1 LAKKKVE
8 KPRREVTKGQLS
20 RWQRQR
26 KRQRIIL
33 SVGISI
39 IVIALGIVVGGWFI
53 QYQKL
58 HQTVIRVNETEFNM
72 DYFIKTLKIHSQ
84 SLPPEYRVPEY
95 MLFVADGVV
104 RLIEENELIRQ
115 GAAEVG
121 IIVSDSEVDNELK
134 RRDPP
139 LSEDYR
145 DSVRAEM
152 LGRKLGDR
160 YFEKEVPMS
169 DEQRHIMAMLLE
181 SENQAIEVRAN
192 LESGED
198 FTELA
203 GELSLENFSKK
214 KEGDLD
220 WRPKGILPIFL
231 GSSFPEEQVFELE
244 VGELSQPIYDEEK
257 VKDVGYWLIEVLE
270 RKEDTDEAHVR
281 AILLGSEKEAQ
292 EVRNKLEAGEDFATV
307 SFEYTQAYEKG
318 GDFGWLTPGRG
329 SPAFDEFVFNTETE
343 LNMVS
348 EPIRD
353 EETTTEGGYW
363 LLKVVDIDD
372 NKEITDED
380 RDLLKAK
387 AYNDWVS
394 ELWDNN
400 EVDDSYLDD
409 EKKLWAI
416 ERVLGS

>member
-1 LAKKKVE
+1 MTKKKLE

-26 KRQRIIL
+26 KRQRLIL

-39 IVIALGIVVGGWFI
+39 IVIALVIVLGGWFF

-72 DYFIKTLKIHSQ
+72 DYFIKTLKIHSE
-84 SLPPEYRVPEY
+84 SLPPEYMVPEY
-95 MLFVADGVV
+95 LLFVADEVV

-115 GAAEVG
+115 GALGVG
-121 IIVSDSEVDNELK
+121 IQVTNDEVDRDLE
-134 RRDPP
+134 RRNPP
-139 LSEDYR
+139 LSKDYR
-145 DSVRAEM
+145 DLVRAEM
-152 LGRKLGDR
+152 LSRELGAS
-160 YFEKEVPMS
+160 YFEQEVPVS
-169 DEQRHIMAMLLE
+169 TEQFHILAMLLE
-181 SENQAIEVRAN
+181 SESQAVEVRAM

-198 FTELA
+198 FIELA
-203 GELSLENFSKK
+203 GELTLENFSKK
-214 KEGDLD
+214 KSGDLD

-244 VGELSQPIYDEEK
+244 AGELSQPIYEEEK

-281 AILLGSEKEAQ
+281 AILLGDKEEAQ
-292 EVRNKLEAGEDFATV
+292 EVKNKLEAGEDFATV
-307 SFEYTQAYEKG
+307 SFEHTQTYEKG
-318 GDFGWLTPGRG
+318 GDFGWLTPGIG
-329 SPAFDEFVFNTETE
+329 SSAFDEFVFNAETE

-353 EETTTEGGYW
+353 EETSTEGGYW
-363 LLKVVDIDD
+363 LIKVVGIDD
-372 NKEITDED
+372 DKEITDED
-380 RDLLKAK
+380 RDLLKAT

-394 ELWDNN
+394 EQWDKG
-400 EVDDSYLDD
+400 EVDDSYLDYD
-409 EKKLWAI
+409 KKLWAV
-416 ERVLGS
+416 ERVI